1 MPKGLTL
8 MDTNGI
14 TRKNMRVRWWGPIA
28 GLSWDEIAFPLRAGL
43 PEGKAELDGFD
54 EILAYGADEPPV
66 FFGHYKLIDY
76 PVLPQASNVA
86 SLDFGHGHGGP
97 ATAYRWSGERVLE
110 AGNFVQVK

>member
-43 PEGKAELDGFD
+43 PEGKAELDGLD

-86 SLDFGHGHGGP
+86 SLDFGLGHGGP